1 MWWEKQFWE
10 VSVGL
15 VRGQAARK
23 SGKGESQRPKRR
35 TDIWG
40 ISKAVVGR
48 AVGEDCWAGAR
59 RRHTEVRSSYHFRVR
74 TEVNS
79 TAGPRLCLVSR
90 ICFDCEE
97 IKTKH
102 KCVPELLSRRV
113 KLLKSQIS
121 RKDIYFKKNRLFF
134 TRYYKSK
141 HNHEA
146 APAISG
152 IQPTEDFIQKSWT

>member
-1 MWWEKQFWE
+1 MLATDYREMLKFWEYGVVMGRGE

-15 VRGQAARK
+15 VRRRAARK

-48 AVGEDCWAGAR
+48 AVREDCWAGAR

-79 TAGPRLCLVSR
+79 TTADVKAT
-90 ICFDCEE
+90 IFA
-97 IKTKH
+97 
-102 KCVPELLSRRV
+102 LLSR
-113 KLLKSQIS
+113 
-121 RKDIYFKKNRLFF
+121 KN
-134 TRYYKSK
+134 T
-141 HNHEA
+141 
-146 APAISG
+146 
-152 IQPTEDFIQKSWT
+152 QPHPLRE